1 MRRMRTI
8 LISKHPP
15 RSDAE
20 RMIGTEHV
28 SAGLVTAVRGRFSI
42 SGLSFDLTSGRKKT
56 RCSGTQPCTL
66 CSHAGSVCEFTAP
79 YTRGRVPSVPVEE
92 NINATGANVP
102 GENVHSVLESR
113 HPIPG
118 TSDQVTGALDAF
130 ASAPHL
136 LNQHEINM
144 GQSQLP
150 NTSRVASRAQSSR
163 NSPEPPQTDLQGHYV
178 GNSRLALL
186 NVLQA
191 WDIQDSKE
199 ISEYPRF
206 CKTLNS
212 PDQADFKPGGS
223 FIRGLVSFEG
233 AKEAPPESFFFA
245 KLVNIYVW

>member
-1 MRRMRTI
+1 MFYLTIKLSSQTSGHTVWRIIFSFLLRITVRMRCMRTI

-28 SAGLVTAVRGRFSI
+28 SAGLVTAVRGRFSV
-42 SGLSFDLTSGRKKT
+42 SGLSFDLTSNRKKT

-92 NINATGANVP
+92 IINATGANVS
-102 GENVHSVLESR
+102 GEIVHSVLESR
-113 HPIPG
+113 QPILG
-118 TSDQVTGALDAF
+118 TSDQVTGTLDAF
-130 ASAPHL
+130 VSAPHL
-136 LNQHEINM
+136 LHQQEINM

-163 NSPEPPQTDLQGHYV
+163 NSPEPSQTDLQGHYV

-186 NVLQA
+186 NVLQVRGTFR
-191 WDIQDSKE
+191 IQKKSANIPDSAE
-199 ISEYPRF
+199 H
-206 CKTLNS
+206 
-212 PDQADFKPGGS
+212 
-223 FIRGLVSFEG
+223 
-233 AKEAPPESFFFA
+233 
-245 KLVNIYVW
+245 